1 MTVIR
6 PNSVSGINSITAQA
20 NEIKIF
26 KSDGTQGGLM
36 IDGANLNATSGISTV
51 AALTVTGNVS
61 VGGTLTYQ
69 DVTNIDSV
77 GIVTARAGVKV
88 PDNQKVLLGTDNDLE
103 IYHDGSNARI
113 KNNTGQLWLQSDNG
127 IRFVDSDVNE
137 SFARFTDNGAVE
149 LYYDGGKKL
158 ETTSTG
164 VKIDNSSTTDML
176 LLDVSGTNFAKIG
189 HNSASGTNILDVRSE
204 GHMRLLTGGNN
215 ERVRITSSG
224 AVNIGD
230 SSPNA
235 DGSGALNVYSST
247 SGALSQFVHS
257 AGNGGLRLGGTG
269 SGSAANLVFSNDY
282 NNNSWV
288 DEWTIQM
295 HGSDD
300 SLRFLSGGVTGT
312 ERLRI
317 TSAGNVGI
325 GENNPAD
332 ILHLKN
338 NAPVITTEATNASS
352 GLRVNVLGQTSATS
366 QIFRLQNDNSTLFTV
381 LKSGNVGVMD
391 SAPSSLLSISQT
403 NGNAKLQIKRSNT
416 ANNTDDYGSILW
428 RSSGGTAV
436 GGINVARQTA
446 ENNGYMFFQTANGG
460 SLTERLRISADGGII
475 KGSTNSATSSQ
486 VIQTF
491 FNKRGSLIGKRV
503 HQGANSS
510 STTHNLLT
518 INSFQ
523 SGNTR
528 FFAYVTV
535 HYVNPIANVGG
546 RMETYAAANTGGTR
560 SVGTFAV
567 ADGGRWGNPG
577 GTLSLS
583 WSGNILRLNTY
594 NNAYMEYSVDITY
607 VAYDGASVT
616 FATN

>member
-366 QIFRLQNDNSTLFTV
+366 QIFRVQNDNSTLFTI